1 MSRILKK
8 ITTNMIAGH
17 DLPIEAIFGDN
28 LPRLRELKKKY
39 DPNNIF
45 KKWHNLNTSTD
56 TKNSI

>member
-1 MSRILKK
+1 M
-8 ITTNMIAGH
+8 TNKIAGH

-45 KKWHNLNTSTD
+45 KKWHNLNTPTD
-56 TKNSI
+56 TRDSI